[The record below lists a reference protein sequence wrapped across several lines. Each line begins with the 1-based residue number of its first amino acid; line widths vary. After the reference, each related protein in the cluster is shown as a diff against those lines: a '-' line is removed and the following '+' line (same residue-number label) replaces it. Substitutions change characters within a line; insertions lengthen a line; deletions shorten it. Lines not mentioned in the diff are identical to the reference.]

1 VVSKAWL
8 DFRLAVE
15 LNFTN
20 FKLALERLSFL
31 VETIHTNSLSLQP
44 LTNSGFSFIINR
56 LISYWWAEKKEMK
69 KIIVAIDGFSSC
81 GKSTMAKELAREAGY
96 IYVDTGAMYRAVSLF
111 CLQNGWMTET
121 DINSEELKK
130 QIQSIRIEFK
140 TNAEGKSETYLNG
153 KNVENE
159 IRTLEVA
166 NGASRVSTLG
176 FVRRELV
183 RQQQLMGFEKGI
195 VMDGR
200 DIGTVV
206 FPQAELKIFLTASPE
221 IRAKRRTDEMKAKD
235 EVVDYEEV
243 LANVKE
249 RDDRDQNRAE
259 SPLRKAEDAV
269 IIDNSFLTHEEQRD
283 ILRTLFT
290 KKTLD

>member
-1 VVSKAWL
+1 
-8 DFRLAVE
+8 
-15 LNFTN
+15 
-20 FKLALERLSFL
+20 
-31 VETIHTNSLSLQP
+31 
-44 LTNSGFSFIINR
+44 
-56 LISYWWAEKKEMK
+56 MK

-96 IYVDTGAMYRAVSLF
+96 IYVDSGAMYRAVSLF
-111 CLQNGWMTET
+111 CIENGWISET
-121 DINSEELKK
+121 DINSFELEKN
-130 QIQSIRIEFK
+130 INTIRIEFK

-176 FVRRELV
+176 FVRHELV
-183 RQQQLMGFEKGI
+183 RQQQLMGIKKGI

-206 FPQAELKIFLTASPE
+206 FPTAELKIFLTASPE
-221 IRAKRRTDEMKAKD
+221 IRAQRRLDEMTAKGENAD
-235 EVVDYEEV
+235 FEEV

-259 SPLRKAEDAV
+259 SPLKKADDAIV
-269 IIDNSFLTHEEQRD
+269 IDNSNLTREEQRE
-283 ILRTLFT
+283 LLQTLYT
-290 KKTLD
+290 EKTFE

>member
-1 VVSKAWL
+1 
-8 DFRLAVE
+8 
-15 LNFTN
+15 
-20 FKLALERLSFL
+20 
-31 VETIHTNSLSLQP
+31 
-44 LTNSGFSFIINR
+44 
-56 LISYWWAEKKEMK
+56 
-69 KIIVAIDGFSSC
+69 
-81 GKSTMAKELAREAGY
+81 MAKELAREAGY

-111 CLQNGWMTET
+111 CIENGWMTDT
-121 DINSEELKK
+121 DINATELEKH
-130 QIQSIRIEFK
+130 IQSIRIEFK

-153 KNVENE
+153 RNVENE

-183 RQQQLMGFEKGI
+183 RQQQLMGVEKGI

-206 FPQAELKIFLTASPE
+206 FPEAELKVFLTASPE
-221 IRAKRRTDEMKAKD
+221 IRAQRRLDEMAAKG
-235 EVVDYEEV
+235 ETVNYEEV

-259 SPLRKAEDAV
+259 SPLRKADDAV
-269 IIDNSFLTHEEQRD
+269 ILDNSTLTREEQRE
-283 ILRTLFT
+283 ILRTLFAE
-290 KKTLD
+290 KALQ

>member
-1 VVSKAWL
+1 
-8 DFRLAVE
+8 
-15 LNFTN
+15 
-20 FKLALERLSFL
+20 
-31 VETIHTNSLSLQP
+31 
-44 LTNSGFSFIINR
+44 
-56 LISYWWAEKKEMK
+56 MK
-69 KIIVAIDGFSSC
+69 KIVVAIDGFSSC

-111 CLQNGWMTET
+111 CIQNGWMTET
-121 DINSEELKK
+121 EINSEELEKH
-130 QIQSIRIEFK
+130 IHSIRIEFK

-183 RQQQLMGFEKGI
+183 RQQQLMGLRKGI

-221 IRAKRRTDEMKAKD
+221 IRAKRRLDEMAFNG
-235 EVVDYEEV
+235 ETVNYNEV
-243 LANVKE
+243 LDNVKE

-259 SPLRKAEDAV
+259 SPLRKADDAV
-269 IIDNSFLTHEEQRD
+269 VIDNSFLTREEQRE
-283 ILRTLFT
+283 ILRTLFAE
-290 KKTLD
+290 KTLD